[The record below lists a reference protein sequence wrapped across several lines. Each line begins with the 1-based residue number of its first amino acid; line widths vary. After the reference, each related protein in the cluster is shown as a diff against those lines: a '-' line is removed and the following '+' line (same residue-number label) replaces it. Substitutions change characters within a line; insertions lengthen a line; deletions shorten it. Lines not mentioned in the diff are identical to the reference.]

1 MKTFKKLAI
10 ILLTVGML
18 ISLLAG
24 CGSSDKKDGNKLTI
38 SIFTG
43 GYGEDIWKK
52 TIDMF
57 KQKFPDVE
65 VIAEL
70 SPNNHETLRTKF
82 LDGTP
87 PDLYFAAASA
97 FDNFKVVEEGVLM
110 PLDDLLD
117 SELESGKKFKD
128 LFIPSILEG
137 LKIDGKNYLMPFDII
152 VFGQFYDKHFFE
164 SNGWAKPENLDQ
176 LLMIGEQMKEKQ
188 VAPFTYTGIHPYYLS
203 WTLVPTIGS
212 VGGDELLRRIEN
224 LEKGAWSDPAVLEV
238 LNRLELLRDKGF
250 IQDSVLALDHTQAQM
265 EFINHRAA
273 TVVSGT
279 WIENEMKGNWPDE
292 FQLKFLGNPW
302 NKPEEKHY
310 VSIATSTMGIP
321 VDAKNPEMAKEFL
334 KVMFNEENME
344 LWAKEVGVVRPIQD
358 NNRYKDYLSESL
370 IDAINS
376 LNDPN
381 VATYYQLFTD
391 KYAEVSKTLG
401 DSLNGLI
408 SGTMTAEQVSE
419 KMEEVTAKTRESRS

>member
-38 SIFTG
+38 SVFTG
-43 GYGEDIWKK
+43 GYGEDIWKQ

-65 VIAEL
+65 VVAEL

-87 PDLYFAAASA
+87 PDLYFAAASS

-110 PLDDLLD
+110 PLDGLLD
-117 SELESGKKFKD
+117 SELESGKKFRD

-152 VFGQFYDKHFFE
+152 VFGQFYDQYFFE

-238 LNRLELLRDKGF
+238 LKRLELLRDKGF

-302 NKPEEKHY
+302 NKPEEKQY

-321 VDAKNPEMAKEFL
+321 VDAKNPEMAEEFL
-334 KVMFNEENME
+334 KVMFSEENME

-419 KMEEVTAKTRESRS
+419 KMEEVTAKARESRS

>member
-38 SIFTG
+38 SVFTG
-43 GYGEDIWKK
+43 GYGKDIWKQ

-65 VIAEL
+65 VVAEL

-87 PDLYFAAASA
+87 PDLYFAAASS

-110 PLDDLLD
+110 PLDGLLD
-117 SELESGKKFKD
+117 SELESGKKFRD

-152 VFGQFYDKHFFE
+152 VFGQFYDQYFFE

-238 LNRLELLRDKGF
+238 LKRLELLRDKGF

-302 NKPEEKHY
+302 NKPEEKQY

-321 VDAKNPEMAKEFL
+321 VDAKNPEMAEEFL
-334 KVMFNEENME
+334 KVMFSEENME

-419 KMEEVTAKTRESRS
+419 KMEEVTAKARESRS